1 MRSGKSLLELSLK
14 SGIFSDQKHTFK
26 PYFIFSLGNQQ
37 AKSEDSSG
45 QKPSWDWKYEFELDS
60 ESVISYKLFN
70 KFTFKKD
77 TQITE
82 GSINISSIRCII
94 PVKIPTKIY
103 IEKVYFGE
111 FTIELVKKPVKLTP
125 MDLIEDLFIDNLLYT
140 ETFCNEEFYIGSI
153 PSSGDQAFII
163 MLNFSSQETLT
174 NYQVS
179 FKYYQNLI
187 DKGLLP
193 LLKVHSTCSK
203 IYFNFL
209 YAIEKK
215 GSQLNEVIC
224 TRKITSDYW
233 EESQLIRYFMQMIDI
248 FADYQMNNLYHGC
261 ICPYYF
267 TITEKIY
274 LVHLGIGFKS
284 LESFIK
290 DSSDVMPEEKIP
302 YFSLEMFKA
311 WKSHQRKQKIVMF
324 DMCRSDVFCLGLVF
338 LHMASLNAPLGLNDD
353 EKVLDGRIENEISK
367 INYSDNVKIII
378 KLMLNDLPSSRAT
391 FVELQENFKQFHYND
406 SNNV

>member
-1 MRSGKSLLELSLK
+1 
-14 SGIFSDQKHTFK
+14 
-26 PYFIFSLGNQQ
+26 
-37 AKSEDSSG
+37 
-45 QKPSWDWKYEFELDS
+45 
-60 ESVISYKLFN
+60 
-70 KFTFKKD
+70 
-77 TQITE
+77 
-82 GSINISSIRCII
+82 
-94 PVKIPTKIY
+94 
-103 IEKVYFGE
+103 
-111 FTIELVKKPVKLTP
+111 
-125 MDLIEDLFIDNLLYT
+125 MDLIEDLFNDNLLYT
-140 ETFCNEEFYIGSI
+140 ETFCNEEFYMGSI

-163 MLNFSSQETLT
+163 MINFSSQEMLT

-203 IYFNFL
+203 MYFNFL

-224 TRKITSDYW
+224 TRKITGDYW
-233 EESQLIRYFMQMIDI
+233 EESQLVGYFMQMIDI

-261 ICPYYF
+261 VCPYYF
-267 TITEKIY
+267 TVTEKIY
-274 LVHLGIGFKS
+274 LVHPGIGFKS

-302 YFSLEMFKA
+302 YFSPEMFKA

-324 DMCRSDVFCLGLVF
+324 DMCRSDVFSLGLVF

-353 EKVLDGRIENEISK
+353 EKVSDGRIENEISK
-367 INYSDNVKIII
+367 INYSDNVKMII
-378 KLMLNDLPSSRAT
+378 KLMLNNVQISRTT